1 MPVSMNNEREA
12 LAGLLKK
19 YEVPFTDADLEVSV
33 PLQPWRCRRKY
44 IELAKLLST
53 ETLEHPC
60 LLRFCRLS
68 HPDISLEE
76 LLYREFDLAEFIS
89 GHRITALHAAF
100 TDGRSGSVII
110 KLDNGIIGSIEVGNL
125 LPDGENEV
133 DRHEIVAR
141 RGVASDIAVDTQ
153 IPQQSIYLMTREG
166 SECFT
171 DTDSELF
178 GLDNDRT
185 DLVRAR
191 FAFVKDRSKAEWHVA
206 QDKHLKAAV
215 SAALESNNTKKKI
228 VL

>member
-1 MPVSMNNEREA
+1 MNTEREA

-44 IELAKLLST
+44 IELKKLLSG

-60 LLRFCRLS
+60 LLRSCRLS
-68 HPDISLEE
+68 HPDTSLEE

-191 FAFVKDRSKAEWHVA
+191 FAFIKDRSQAEWHVA

-215 SAALESNNTKKKI
+215 AAAMESNNTQKKI